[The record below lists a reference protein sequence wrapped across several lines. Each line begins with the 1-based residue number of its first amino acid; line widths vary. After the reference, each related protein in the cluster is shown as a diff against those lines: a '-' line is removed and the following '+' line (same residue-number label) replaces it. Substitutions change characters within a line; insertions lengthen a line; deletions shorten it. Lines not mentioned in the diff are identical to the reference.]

1 MQYFLK
7 IILLSF
13 LLSYFNCT
21 FQENIFTQINN
32 DKSGNNVIISP
43 LSIYQVLS
51 LLSNGAKESTLSEML
66 SVLGSSSLDELNDI
80 NYKIL
85 SKISSFSTIDI
96 ANAVMTR
103 FKPLENFCS
112 VADKYLA
119 PMESLESVEQI
130 NEWCKE
136 KTHGKI
142 EKIIEQL
149 SPETIMILLNA
160 VYFKGEWIN
169 QFDKYF
175 TKKLPFYNLSKN
187 EIKVDTMLQIDHFRY
202 FSNKEIQAIE
212 LPFQKD
218 FMSAIIIL
226 PSEKIEINSF
236 IKNNLAKKNYLTDI
250 INKLDYAKVHLE
262 LPKFEVTFEE
272 TLNHVIKKLG
282 MKKIFNS
289 LEADLSGLYNRKG
302 LFVSKVIH
310 KTYLKV
316 NEEGTEAAAVTLVE
330 VDEASMAGEE
340 EIIHEMKVNRP
351 FLFLLKNWELPEGY
365 DMVFMAKIEEI

>member
-21 FQENIFTQINN
+21 FQTNNFSQINN
-32 DKSGNNVIISP
+32 DKSGKNVIISP

-66 SVLGSSSLDELNDI
+66 SVLGSTSLDELNDI

-160 VYFKGEWIN
+160 VYFKGEWLN

-302 LFVSKVIH
+302 LFVSQVIH

>member
-7 IILLSF
+7 IILLSS

-32 DKSGNNVIISP
+32 DKSGKNVIISP

-66 SVLGSSSLDELNDI
+66 SVLGSTSLDELNDI

-160 VYFKGEWIN
+160 VYFKGEWSN

-302 LFVSKVIH
+302 LFVSQVIH

-316 NEEGTEAAAVTLVE
+316 NEEGTEAAAVTLVA

>member
-21 FQENIFTQINN
+21 FQTNIFSQINN
-32 DKSGNNVIISP
+32 DKSGKNVIISP

-289 LEADLSGLYNRKG
+289 LEADLSGLYIRKG
-302 LFVSKVIH
+302 LFVSQVIH
-310 KTYLKV
+310 KTYLKI
-316 NEEGTEAAAVTLVE
+316 NEEGTEAAAVTLVA

>member
-1 MQYFLK
+1 MQYFQK

-32 DKSGNNVIISP
+32 DKSGKNVIISP

-66 SVLGSSSLDELNDI
+66 SVLGSTSLDELNDI

-119 PMESLESVEQI
+119 PMESLESVEQV

-302 LFVSKVIH
+302 LFVSQVIH

>member
-21 FQENIFTQINN
+21 FQTNIFSQINN
-32 DKSGNNVIISP
+32 DKSGKNVIISP

-66 SVLGSSSLDELNDI
+66 SVLGSTSLDELNDI

-289 LEADLSGLYNRKG
+289 LEADLSGLYIRKG
-302 LFVSKVIH
+302 LFVSQVIH

-365 DMVFMAKIEEI
+365 DMVFIAKIEEI

>member
-7 IILLSF
+7 IILLSS

-51 LLSNGAKESTLSEML
+51 LLTNGAKESTLSEML
-66 SVLGSSSLDELNDI
+66 SVLGCTSLDELNDI

-250 INKLDYAKVHLE
+250 INKSDYAKVHLE

-302 LFVSKVIH
+302 LFVSQVIH

-316 NEEGTEAAAVTLVE
+316 NEEGTEAAAVTLVA

>member
-21 FQENIFTQINN
+21 FQTNIFSQINN
-32 DKSGNNVIISP
+32 DKSGKNVIISP

-66 SVLGSSSLDELNDI
+66 SVLGSTSLDELNDI

-289 LEADLSGLYNRKG
+289 LEADLSGLYNGKG
-302 LFVSKVIH
+302 LFVSQVIH

>member
-21 FQENIFTQINN
+21 FQTNIFSQINN
-32 DKSGNNVIISP
+32 DKSGKNVIISP

-66 SVLGSSSLDELNDI
+66 SVLGSTSLDELNDI

-302 LFVSKVIH
+302 LFVSQVIH

-330 VDEASMAGEE
+330 VDEAMMAGEE

>member
-21 FQENIFTQINN
+21 FQTNIFSQINN
-32 DKSGNNVIISP
+32 DKSGKNVIISP

-289 LEADLSGLYNRKG
+289 LEADLSGLYIRKG
-302 LFVSKVIH
+302 LFVSQVIH
-310 KTYLKV
+310 KTYLKI

-330 VDEASMAGEE
+330 VDEAMMAGEE

>member
-13 LLSYFNCT
+13 LLSYFNCA
-21 FQENIFTQINN
+21 FQTNIFSQINN
-32 DKSGNNVIISP
+32 DKSGKNVIISP

-66 SVLGSSSLDELNDI
+66 SVLGSTSLDELNDI

-302 LFVSKVIH
+302 LFVSQVIH

-316 NEEGTEAAAVTLVE
+316 NEEGTEAAAVTLVA

>member
-21 FQENIFTQINN
+21 FQTNIFSQINN
-32 DKSGNNVIISP
+32 DKSGKNVIISP

-272 TLNHVIKKLG
+272 TLNEVIKKLG

-302 LFVSKVIH
+302 LFVSQVIH

>member
-7 IILLSF
+7 IILLSS

-32 DKSGNNVIISP
+32 DKSGKNVIISP

-51 LLSNGAKESTLSEML
+51 LLTNGAKESTLSEML
-66 SVLGSSSLDELNDI
+66 SVLGCTSLDELNDI

-302 LFVSKVIH
+302 LFVSQVIH

-316 NEEGTEAAAVTLVE
+316 NEEGTEAAAVTLVA

>member
-7 IILLSF
+7 IILISF

-21 FQENIFTQINN
+21 FQTNIFSQINN
-32 DKSGNNVIISP
+32 DKSGKNVIISP

-51 LLSNGAKESTLSEML
+51 LLTNGAKESTLSEML
-66 SVLGSSSLDELNDI
+66 SVLGCTSLDELNDI

-302 LFVSKVIH
+302 LFVSQVIH

-316 NEEGTEAAAVTLVE
+316 NEEGTEAAAVTLVA

>member
-32 DKSGNNVIISP
+32 DKSGKNLIISP

-66 SVLGSSSLDELNDI
+66 SVLGSTSLDELNDI

-236 IKNNLAKKNYLTDI
+236 IKYNLAKKNYLTDI

-302 LFVSKVIH
+302 LFVSQVIH

-316 NEEGTEAAAVTLVE
+316 NEEGTEAAAVTLVA